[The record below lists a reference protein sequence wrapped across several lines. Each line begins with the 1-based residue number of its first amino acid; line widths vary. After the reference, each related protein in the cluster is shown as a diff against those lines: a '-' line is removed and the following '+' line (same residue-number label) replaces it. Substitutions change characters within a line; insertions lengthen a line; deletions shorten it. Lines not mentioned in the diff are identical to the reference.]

1 MALTETHWRS
11 LFQERDFR
19 RLWMV
24 GFSIFVV
31 RWLEMLAVGVFAYN
45 ATGSAFIVAMLT
57 MLRLLPMGLFGAFL
71 GAAAERMDLRRAQ
84 ILILLMQIVA
94 SVVIALL
101 ALLGVIAVWHLAV
114 AAFINGVGWAA
125 DNPVRRAMIGAVV
138 GPARMGAAMSIDVG
152 TSNAS
157 RMLGPTLGG
166 VLLAL
171 LGLDGTFVLAT
182 LLYLPALIAA
192 MQLPPAQR
200 SAGRRP
206 APVLARIA
214 EGLAA
219 VRADKRLSGTL
230 MITLIYNLFGWP
242 FTSMIP
248 VIGKDQ
254 LALGSEGV
262 GILASMDGVGALLGA
277 VLITLFVGPALYRRC
292 YLGGVVLY
300 MSMVIAFA
308 LIANPWMAGL
318 ALILVGIG
326 GSGFG
331 IMQPTLIYLATPVE
345 LRSRVLG
352 LLSVCI
358 GMGPIGFIGLGI
370 AAELLGAPM
379 ATALMA
385 ACGLVALAVTHRTW
399 KHISGG

>member
-24 GFSIFVV
+24 GLSIFVV

-71 GAAAERMDLRRAQ
+71 GAAAERMDLRRVQ
-84 ILILLMQIVA
+84 ILILVMQILA
-94 SVVIALL
+94 STVIALL
-101 ALLGVIAVWHLAV
+101 ALLDLIAVWHLAV
-114 AAFINGVGWAA
+114 ASFINGIGWAA

-138 GPARMGAAMSIDVG
+138 GPSRMGAAMSIDVG

-192 MQLPPAQR
+192 ILLPQTAR
-200 SAGRRP
+200 STASQP

-254 LALGSEGV
+254 LALGPEGV
-262 GILASMDGVGALLGA
+262 GILASMDGVGAL
-277 VLITLFVGPALYRRC
+277 
-292 YLGGVVLY
+292 
-300 MSMVIAFA
+300 
-308 LIANPWMAGL
+308 
-318 ALILVGIG
+318 
-326 GSGFG
+326 
-331 IMQPTLIYLATPVE
+331 
-345 LRSRVLG
+345 
-352 LLSVCI
+352 
-358 GMGPIGFIGLGI
+358 
-370 AAELLGAPM
+370 
-379 ATALMA
+379 
-385 ACGLVALAVTHRTW
+385 
-399 KHISGG
+399 

>member
-1 MALTETHWRS
+1 M
-11 LFQERDFR
+11 
-19 RLWMV
+19 
-24 GFSIFVV
+24 
-31 RWLEMLAVGVFAYN
+31 
-45 ATGSAFIVAMLT
+45 
-57 MLRLLPMGLFGAFL
+57 
-71 GAAAERMDLRRAQ
+71 Q
-84 ILILLMQIVA
+84 ILA
-94 SVVIALL
+94 SAVVALL
-101 ALLGVIAVWHLAV
+101 ALLGVIAVWHLAI

-138 GPARMGAAMSIDVG
+138 GPSRMAAAMSIDVG

-166 VLLAL
+166 VLLAF

-192 MQLPPAQR
+192 LLLPPTAR
-200 SAGRRP
+200 SMASRP
-206 APVLARIA
+206 EPVLTRIA

-230 MITLIYNLFGWP
+230 VITLIFNLFGWP

-254 LALGSEGV
+254 LALGPEGV
-262 GILASMDGVGALLGA
+262 GVLASMDGVGALVGA
-277 VLITLFVGPALYRRC
+277 VLITLFIGPALYRRC
-292 YLGGVVLY
+292 YIGGLSMY
-300 MSMVIAFA
+300 LCMVIAFA
-308 LIANPWMAGL
+308 LIPNPWMAGI

-331 IMQPTLIYLATPVE
+331 IMQPTLIYLATPVA

-370 AAELLGAPM
+370 AAEFLGAPI

-385 ACGLVALAVTHRTW
+385 GCGLLALAVTHRYW

>member
-1 MALTETHWRS
+1 
-11 LFQERDFR
+11 
-19 RLWMV
+19 
-24 GFSIFVV
+24 
-31 RWLEMLAVGVFAYN
+31 
-45 ATGSAFIVAMLT
+45 
-57 MLRLLPMGLFGAFL
+57 
-71 GAAAERMDLRRAQ
+71 
-84 ILILLMQIVA
+84 
-94 SVVIALL
+94 
-101 ALLGVIAVWHLAV
+101 VWHLAV

-192 MQLPPAQR
+192 MLLPTTPRVTA
-200 SAGRRP
+200 SRP

-219 VRADKRLSGTL
+219 VRADPRLSGTL
-230 MITLIYNLFGWP
+230 MITLIFNLFGWP

-254 LALGSEGV
+254 LALGPEGV
-262 GILASMDGVGALLGA
+262 GVLASMDGVGALVGA
-277 VLITLFVGPALYRRC
+277 VLITVFIGPALYRRC
-292 YLGGVVLY
+292 YVGGLTMY
-300 MSMVIAFA
+300 LCMVITFA
-308 LIANPWMAGL
+308 MTPHPWLAGL

-331 IMQPTLIYLATPVE
+331 IMQPTLIYLAAPAE

-370 AAELLGAPM
+370 AAELLGAPI

-385 ACGLVALAVTHRTW
+385 GCGLVALAVTHRYW